1 MLGDL
6 FGVLF
11 WYVRLWSLVSQEMDS
26 VLLSMSTK
34 ELQYIQDSLQSTNCQ
49 VTKLTPN
56 SRLEPRLRLR

>member
-11 WYVRLWSLVSQEMDS
+11 CYVPLWSLVSQEMDS

-34 ELQYIQDSLQSTNCQ
+34 ELQYIQDSLQSTHCQ

-56 SRLEPRLRLR
+56 SRLKPQLRLR